1 MSEFRRYI
9 LQLSKRIDLSDDVE
23 NEEGKTSYD
32 CDTCGKLFSRK
43 TNLLTHRRIH
53 TGEKLCHCDTCGRSF
68 SRNQGL
74 TRHRRVHTGE
84 KPYHCDICGKLF
96 AQKGNGIL

>member
-1 MSEFRRYI
+1 MSEFPRYI
-9 LQLSKRIDLSDDVE
+9 LQLSKIIDLSDDVK

-53 TGEKLCHCDTCGRSF
+53 T
-68 SRNQGL
+68 
-74 TRHRRVHTGE
+74 
-84 KPYHCDICGKLF
+84 KPYHCVICGKLF

>member
-1 MSEFRRYI
+1 MSSDN
-9 LQLSKRIDLSDDVE
+9 LKRKRNNK

-53 TGEKLCHCDTCGRSF
+53 TGEKPYHCDTCGRSF
-68 SRNQGL
+68 SENQGL
-74 TRHRRVHTGE
+74 SRHRRVHTGE
-84 KPYHCDICGKLF
+84 KPYHCDICGKSF
-96 AQKGNGIL
+96 AQKGNDIL